1 MDKTRCDHCAYVK
14 GHGECHRNFRKE
26 NAAQSG
32 GVREGFSAEP
42 TPTLALKSRN
52 VLVSVLQSEE
62 NTQSQGDKRVFE
74 EIEPQ
79 PWSGECRIQQGSRGR
94 SRSNGTYLP
103 TADLFWLFALDLN
116 ASIYRNFSISTLPQ
130 LYLRDISFGT
140 WSNLGAIWGGGVDT

>member
-1 MDKTRCDHCAYVK
+1 MDKTGCDHCAYVK

-42 TPTLALKSRN
+42 TPTLTLKSRN

-79 PWSGECRIQQGSRGR
+79 PRSGECRIQQGSRGR
-94 SRSNGTYLP
+94 STSNGYPQVPDTGLDAWQILYYLANEEMM
-103 TADLFWLFALDLN
+103 T
-116 ASIYRNFSISTLPQ
+116 
-130 LYLRDISFGT
+130 
-140 WSNLGAIWGGGVDT
+140 